1 MSLLHQDRLIL
12 LQTESCYSGHTAV
25 TCVFV
30 VKVLTV
36 VNVSVDLRRGTHNK
50 HDSVASCDSVGDGVR
65 VLLCS
70 HSRCVHMS
78 ALVPRPLL
86 LIVHGHCCFAVA
98 S

>member
-12 LQTESCYSGHTAV
+12 LQTERCYSGHTAV

-30 VKVLTV
+30 VNVLTV
-36 VNVSVDLRRGTHNK
+36 VSVSVDLRRGIHNK

-70 HSRCVHMS
+70 HSRYVLQVDVMLS
-78 ALVPRPLL
+78 ALGR
-86 LIVHGHCCFAVA
+86 CY
-98 S
+98 